1 MQEIAR
7 KGRSTWAMDV
17 SCPKCA
23 HRLWAQK
30 LSVAGSF
37 DVWAFFDD
45 EEQSDTYSE
54 RVGLCPE
61 CGAWLTEGGDWP
73 TSGVREGQPRRN
85 VEPRPPTTPW
95 ARREP
100 SPTDSSS

>member
-1 MQEIAR
+1 MARSVQEIAR

-23 HRLWAQK
+23 HRLWAEK
-30 LSVAGSF
+30 VSVAEHF

-45 EEQSDTYSE
+45 EEPSDTHAK

-61 CGAWLTEGGDWP
+61 CGAWLTQGAGWP
-73 TSGVREGQPRRN
+73 TSGVREGHQKSN
-85 VEPRPPTTPW
+85 V
-95 ARREP
+95 
-100 SPTDSSS
+100 DH